1 MEPAVPPPVAVDAT
15 SDTRVTT
22 GLPGSHYPRPT
33 SRLGVRIDTFLTAVE
48 RKLVEYQR
56 RIPRRAVLAAVGT
69 ILLVWWVSYWVR
81 GVKDN
86 RLGDSPLTW
95 YSPYQ
100 FLGVDFL
107 HNYRAARY
115 SLFEGNPFREDF
127 DDPVREPKVRK
138 LVYPPIVLPCF
149 YWCGLVGDE
158 RTAIILWMVALMG
171 FATAGGVAAWRARKR
186 LGLTDVPLPL
196 VLAAVLINGPVSF
209 AVERGNYDLLIVPL
223 ALTAAYALN
232 RRSLA
237 WDAAA
242 GACLALAVGL
252 KAYPG
257 VLVAGLI
264 PLRRW
269 RALAFTLAFGAAFI
283 AYRFDD
289 LKVAAAN
296 LSELAYDHDPER
308 NLAAALPD
316 PKTRHPLPA
325 THSITASWY
334 TLWAHTKLRALAKIP
349 PAVATGLIVCS
360 MLGWVAYRLYRCPTP
375 DPFLVPVFLWAVA
388 LGTFVPTVAN
398 DYSLVFLPMA
408 ALAVWD
414 RRDPPAVHAAL
425 GFLLVVLQ
433 PVSFYFSPSVALGGK
448 VAGVIAVGFCLAAR
462 LREKTPGSP
471 PATEQSC

>member
-1 MEPAVPPPVAVDAT
+1 MEPPVPPPVAVDAT
-15 SDTRVTT
+15 TDTRTT
-22 GLPGSHYPRPT
+22 TAQPGSSLQRLA
-33 SRLGVRIDTFLTAVE
+33 SRCGVRVDAFLAAVE
-48 RKLVEYQR
+48 RKLIEYQR
-56 RIPRRAVLAAVGT
+56 RIPRWAVLSAVGT
-69 ILLVWWVSYWVR
+69 VLLVWWASYWVR
-81 GVKDN
+81 GVIDN

-127 DDPVREPKVRK
+127 GDPIRDPKARK

-158 RTAIILWMVALMG
+158 RTAIVLWMAALMG

-223 ALTAAYALN
+223 ILLAAYALN
-232 RRSLA
+232 RKSMA

-269 RALAFTLAFGAAFI
+269 RALVFTLAFGAAFI
-283 AYRFDD
+283 SYRFDD
-289 LKVAAAN
+289 LKVAVSN
-296 LSELAYDHDPER
+296 LRELADDHDPEK
-308 NLAAALPD
+308 NLAVALPD

-334 TLWAHTKLRALAKIP
+334 TLW
-349 PAVATGLIVCS
+349 C
-360 MLGWVAYRLYRCPTP
+360 TP
-375 DPFLVPVFLWAVA
+375 NFARWPKFHPR
-388 LGTFVPTVAN
+388 
-398 DYSLVFLPMA
+398 S
-408 ALAVWD
+408 
-414 RRDPPAVHAAL
+414 
-425 GFLLVVLQ
+425 Q
-433 PVSFYFSPSVALGGK
+433 PG
-448 VAGVIAVGFCLAAR
+448 
-462 LREKTPGSP
+462 
-471 PATEQSC
+471 